1 MGALRDPDQLGKYRI
16 QGILGEGGMGVVYR
30 GYDPHLARVVAIK
43 TIRRGLLKGRTGEE
57 LRARFR
63 REAQAEGRLLHPNIV
78 AIYEFQED
86 EEGLPFFVMEYVD
99 GKSLKE
105 YLSRGMHFNLEMS
118 LHIITQILGALAYSH
133 REGIIHRDIKPA
145 NILLLEDD
153 SVKIADF
160 GIARMEES
168 EFTQTGRVMGTPQY
182 FSPEQRLGKKT
193 DARSD
198 LYSTGLVFYELLT
211 GEKLFGRQ
219 GEASGDFRISEE
231 HLAKLESH
239 GQEAQRVLKA
249 VMTRVLAPSPE
260 ERFQNAAE
268 FASALQPLMV
278 QQEEPVR
285 RRRNLLWLALPAV
298 LVISAAA
305 VWWQATGPA
314 GLPNPFPEPTPQP
327 PATLP
332 PEQQAKVLQMLKIG
346 NLHLRVGRLI
356 LPEGSSAYAAYQTVL
371 EIDPGNAEARAGMTS
386 VQENVLEQL
395 HELIDQ
401 GRIQSARDEL
411 ALARRLFPDNR
422 ELRAM
427 ESQIGG
433 RGG

>member
-30 GYDPHLARVVAIK
+30 GYDPNLARVVAIK

-63 REAQAEGRLLHPNIV
+63 REAQAEGRLRHPNIV

-86 EEGLPFFVMEYVD
+86 EEGLPFFVMEYVE

-219 GEASGDFRISEE
+219 GEAGNDFRIGEE

-249 VMTRVLAPSPE
+249 VMTQVLAPSPE

-268 FASALQPLMV
+268 FASALQPLMI
-278 QQEEPVR
+278 QQEEPIR
-285 RRRNLLWLALPAV
+285 RRRNLLWLALPVA
-298 LVISAAA
+298 LVMSAAA
-305 VWWQATGPA
+305 VWWQAAGPT
-314 GLPNPFPEPTPQP
+314 GLPNPFPEKAP
-327 PATLP
+327 PPAATLP
-332 PEQQAKVLQMLKIG
+332 PEQQAKVVQMLKIG
-346 NLHLRVGRLI
+346 DLHLRVGRLI
-356 LPEGSSAYAAYQTVL
+356 LPEGSSAYAAYKTVL

-386 VQENVLEQL
+386 VQEKVLAQL
-395 HELIDQ
+395 QELIDQ

-433 RGG
+433 RG

>member
-30 GYDPHLARVVAIK
+30 GFDPHLARVVAIK
-43 TIRRGLLKGRTGEE
+43 TIRRGLLKGRTGDE

-219 GEASGDFRISEE
+219 GEVGKDFRIGEE

-249 VMTRVLAPSPE
+249 VMTRVLAPDPI

-285 RRRNLLWLALPAV
+285 RRRNLLWLALPVV
-298 LVISAAA
+298 LVVGAFV
-305 VWWQATGPA
+305 VWQQVTPLGT
-314 GLPNPFPEPTPQP
+314 LPNPFLDEPAAAP
-327 PATLP
+327 PLALSSE
-332 PEQQAKVLQMLKIG
+332 EQQKVNRLLKIG
-346 NLHLRVGRLI
+346 ELHQRVGRLI
-356 LPEGSSAYAAYQTVL
+356 LPEGSNAYHAFEMAMRL
-371 EIDPGNAEARAGMTS
+371 DPTNAEARAAVSELQQALMLKLRKLVSDGDIAGAR
-386 VQENVLEQL
+386 EQL
-395 HELIDQ
+395 NV
-401 GRIQSARDEL
+401 
-411 ALARRLFPDNR
+411 ALRVFPDNPD
-422 ELRAM
+422 LRSLQ
-427 ESQIGG
+427 EEIDG
-433 RGG
+433 